1 MKLLL
6 TVLSLITLIF
16 SNANSIEKKK
26 CETAL
31 QKALPACWQQLEPGK
46 LTGKLTGKLKKT
58 KVMSKIGTSHE
69 NLEDKK
75 KAFDEKNKTLWD
87 MFKNSK
93 K

>member
-6 TVLSLITLIF
+6 TVLALITLF
-16 SNANSIEKKK
+16 FLNANSLEKKK

-46 LTGKLTGKLKKT
+46 LTEKLKKT
-58 KVMSKIGTSHE
+58 KIMSEIGTGHE

-87 MFKNSK
+87 MYKNSK